1 MPQRLP
7 LSELIE
13 KNQKMKFG
21 IQTGFGKGD
30 PLNLPVHMTAI
41 GKGAEERGFNSIW
54 APEHVLQ
61 FTEYRSPYPYSDDG
75 VPPLRTDQGILG
87 PFTTL
92 TFLAAHTKTLR
103 LGTGIAILPQHNP
116 VYFAKH
122 VADVDVLSGGRLIVG
137 IGTGWLEQEFDAL
150 QVPFEHRGSRTR
162 DYLQMMK
169 SLWEDKISSFDGK
182 YYKLPESIQLP
193 KPVQKPHPP
202 LFFGGESNPALRR
215 VAQFG
220 QGWMGYR
227 LTPDTLPER
236 LEKLTAM
243 LKEHGRTLDEIELSI
258 SPYDKPCDLDM
269 VKRFSDLGVKQIIVM
284 LAPDSTDKMINA
296 LDAYAEELVIPA
308 AKT

>member
-1 MPQRLP
+1 
-7 LSELIE
+7 
-13 KNQKMKFG
+13 MKFG
-21 IQTGFGKGD
+21 VQTGFGKGD
-30 PLNLPVHMTAI
+30 PLSVPAHMAAI
-41 GKGAEERGFNSIW
+41 AKGAEERGFNSIW

-61 FTEYRSPYPYSDDG
+61 FTEYHSKYPYTDNG
-75 VPPLRTDQGILG
+75 VPPLSTDQGILG

-137 IGTGWLEQEFDAL
+137 IGTGWLEQEFNAL
-150 QVPFEHRGSRTR
+150 QVPFEHRGSRAR

-169 SLWEDKISSFDGK
+169 SLWEDKISSFEGE

-243 LKEHGRTLDEIELSI
+243 LKEHGRTLEEIELSI
-258 SPYDKPCDLDM
+258 SPYDTPCDLDT

-284 LAPDSTDKMINA
+284 LAPGSTEKMIRA
-296 LDAYAEELVIPA
+296 LDAYAEELVVPA
-308 AKT
+308 ERI